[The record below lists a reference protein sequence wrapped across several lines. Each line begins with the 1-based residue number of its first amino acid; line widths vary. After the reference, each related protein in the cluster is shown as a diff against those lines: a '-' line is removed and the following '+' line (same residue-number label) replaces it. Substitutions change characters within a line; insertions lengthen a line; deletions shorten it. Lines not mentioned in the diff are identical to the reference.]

1 MKLFL
6 FFFISRPKT
15 YITIIENETFGMH
28 VLFNKN
34 THLHTI
40 CTYILLQHVCAPMEI
55 FTSRNYTICMKSIL
69 VHQHV
74 YLLEFGININILI
87 WALSLGPGIFD
98 ISKKVHA
105 GVHVIYKTW
114 KQHMEMNVAFL
125 WSVF

>member
-1 MKLFL
+1 MKHLECMFCSIKTHIYTLYVPTSYSNMSVLPWRFL
-6 FFFISRPKT
+6 HHE
-15 YITIIENETFGMH
+15 II
-28 VLFNKN
+28 
-34 THLHTI
+34 
-40 CTYILLQHVCAPMEI
+40 
-55 FTSRNYTICMKSIL
+55 R
-69 VHQHV
+69 HV